1 MMLSVIDWRKN
12 IQMQQYKIKITDLA
26 EQDLENLGD
35 YIAYQLK
42 NPSAAVNTVKGI
54 RKQINSLRTFPER
67 NELDDDP
74 MLASIGVRMDYYKN
88 YKIYYI
94 VESDVIYIVRI
105 FHMLVDSR
113 TWLYRSLGLSI

>member
-1 MMLSVIDWRKN
+1 MLSVIDWRKN

-54 RKQINSLRTFPER
+54 RKQINSLRTFPES